1 MTTNLGKKD
10 RRDAL
15 TGRASL
21 NESGARAKA
30 DAAGLSEPLK
40 ADDLIERLR
49 KRQGDEAMLLDE
61 AADAL
66 AHSIE
71 IIRGYHADMFKAHAD
86 LAHWKEVAQVKND
99 QLVERIEESIAL
111 RAEVERLNGII
122 GNMQDKWHIET
133 AALRAE
139 IERLRGIETLYNS
152 AELQHDTARLT
163 KTDAQALRAEVER
176 LKAEARCFF
185 EEGVKK
191 AARVA
196 ELEGALEKIATH
208 HWCEIEIEVIARAAL
223 NGEKNNG

>member
-111 RAEVERLNGII
+111 RAEVERL
-122 GNMQDKWHIET
+122 
-133 AALRAE
+133 
-139 IERLRGIETLYNS
+139 
-152 AELQHDTARLT
+152 
-163 KTDAQALRAEVER
+163 
-176 LKAEARCFF
+176 KAEARCFF